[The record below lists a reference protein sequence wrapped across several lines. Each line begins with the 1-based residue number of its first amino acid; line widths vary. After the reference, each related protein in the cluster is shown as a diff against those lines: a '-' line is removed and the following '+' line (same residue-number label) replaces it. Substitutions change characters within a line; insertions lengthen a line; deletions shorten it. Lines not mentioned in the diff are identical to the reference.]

1 MKKAVIL
8 RQDHYDS
15 VLAALRDMKKYAERI
30 RSENIHSEIN
40 YGIDYVLAILES
52 ED

>member
-1 MKKAVIL
+1 MRKVVIL

-15 VLAALRDMKKYAERI
+15 ILSVLRDMKKYADRI
-30 RSENIHSEIN
+30 KSENIHSEIN
-40 YGIDYVLAILES
+40 YGIDYIRTILES